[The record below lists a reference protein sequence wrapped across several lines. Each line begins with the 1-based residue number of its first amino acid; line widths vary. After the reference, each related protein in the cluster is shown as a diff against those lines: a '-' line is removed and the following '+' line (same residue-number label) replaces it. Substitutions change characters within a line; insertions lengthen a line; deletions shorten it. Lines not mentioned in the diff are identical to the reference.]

1 MPKKALRTGVCH
13 RFCIAV
19 VVLCLCISAC
29 AWAQE
34 ELSGLIEEV
43 ETETAETETAEFET
57 AETGAETETELTSG
71 AEADSGRSGRRWQD
85 QEDTTWS
92 IRVNV
97 STNTV
102 TVYRG
107 QVAVKAF
114 ACSCGEREGS
124 TPLGNYQLKDKLRW
138 HELVGPSWGQWCS
151 HITGDILFHS
161 LPYYTKCD
169 NFSLDPHDYNQ
180 MGTSASHGCVRLTA
194 ANAKYIFD
202 NCPIGTHVILFA
214 GISEDDPLG
223 KPMPLFVGDWNGVY
237 DPTDI
242 TIAEEGRT
250 SDERWEAWSKPW
262 KEFFQRRFYGKDWN
276 TRRRYLGNGA
286 DQDAGK

>member
-1 MPKKALRTGVCH
+1 MPKKSFRTSACH
-13 RFCIAV
+13 VFSIAV
-19 VVLCLCISAC
+19 ILLCLCMSAC
-29 AWAQE
+29 VWAQE
-34 ELSGLIEEV
+34 DLSGLIEDAEAGTV
-43 ETETAETETAEFET
+43 ETETVESGIVETEIVES
-57 AETGAETETELTSG
+57 GIETENTAGISAYFEQT
-71 AEADSGRSGRRWQD
+71 GRRWQD

-97 STNTV
+97 ATNTV

-161 LPYYTKCD
+161 LPYYTKND
-169 NFSLDPHDYNQ
+169 NFSLDPYDYNQ
-180 MGTSASHGCVRLTA
+180 MGTAASHGCIRLTA

-202 NCPIGTHVILFA
+202 NCPIGTHVTVFM
-214 GISEDDPLG
+214 GTEEDDPLG
-223 KPMPLFVGDWNGVY
+223 KPMPLFVGDWAGVY

-242 TIAEEGRT
+242 TIAEDGRT
-250 SDERWEAWSKPW
+250 SDERWEVWSRPW
-262 KEFFQRRFYGKDWN
+262 KEFFHIKR
-276 TRRRYLGNGA
+276 
-286 DQDAGK
+286 

>member
-19 VVLCLCISAC
+19 VLLCLCMSSC
-29 AWAQE
+29 VLAQE
-34 ELSGLIEEV
+34 DLSGLIEDV

-124 TPLGNYQLKDKLRW
+124 TPLGNYQLKDKLR
-138 HELVGPSWGQWCS
+138 
-151 HITGDILFHS
+151 
-161 LPYYTKCD
+161 
-169 NFSLDPHDYNQ
+169 
-180 MGTSASHGCVRLTA
+180 
-194 ANAKYIFD
+194 
-202 NCPIGTHVILFA
+202 
-214 GISEDDPLG
+214 
-223 KPMPLFVGDWNGVY
+223 
-237 DPTDI
+237 
-242 TIAEEGRT
+242 
-250 SDERWEAWSKPW
+250 
-262 KEFFQRRFYGKDWN
+262 
-276 TRRRYLGNGA
+276 
-286 DQDAGK
+286 

>member
-1 MPKKALRTGVCH
+1 MPKKALRTGACH
-13 RFCIAV
+13 RFCIV
-19 VVLCLCISAC
+19 VVLLCLCISAC
-29 AWAQE
+29 VWAQE
-34 ELSGLIEEV
+34 DLSGLIEEV
-43 ETETAETETAEFET
+43 ETDEMVVETDETVVEIETE
-57 AETGAETETELTSG
+57 AETETELTPG
-71 AEADSGRSGRRWQD
+71 ANTYAEQTGRRWQD

-97 STNTV
+97 ATNTV

-138 HELVGPSWGQWCS
+138 HELVGPTWGQWCS

-202 NCPIGTHVILFA
+202 NCPIGTQVILFA
-214 GISEDDPLG
+214 GTSEDDPLG
-223 KPMPLFVGDWNGVY
+223 KPMPLFVGDWSGVY

-250 SDERWEAWSKPW
+250 SEERWEDWSKPW
-262 KEFFQRRFYGKDWN
+262 KEYFHIKG
-276 TRRRYLGNGA
+276 
-286 DQDAGK
+286 